1 MLPIHAVEQPISAL
15 FEPITGKI
23 KLKTHFSYYGIHTNG
38 FMIALYKNNTIFIR
52 ASRQSKTE
60 IQQLEGTYVLQDPE
74 VGLNTKNFFAIP
86 YHRALNESRFSHW
99 VRSILEELSEQY
111 KQEREK
117 RKTQIRSLT
126 NMNFKME
133 RILKKIN
140 INNVEQFQ
148 KMAISILLSN

>member
-60 IQQLEGTYVLQDPE
+60 IQQLEGTYVLQAPE

-99 VRSILEELSEQY
+99 VRSIL
-111 KQEREK
+111 
-117 RKTQIRSLT
+117 
-126 NMNFKME
+126 
-133 RILKKIN
+133 
-140 INNVEQFQ
+140 
-148 KMAISILLSN
+148 